1 MQVVCNVKEEGGK
14 EMANTFEGFYHNES
28 HTVRIPSKE
37 WKKILLDEHDR
48 IIVRG
53 HCRLLK
59 ARSLGSGVVEVYLK
73 PFDNTGWGTVV
84 L

>member
-1 MQVVCNVKEEGGK
+1 MS
-14 EMANTFEGFYHNES
+14 NTFEGFYFNEN
-28 HTVRIPSKE
+28 HTVRITSKE

-48 IIVRG
+48 IIVKG
-53 HCRLLK
+53 FCRLLK

-73 PFDNTGWGTVV
+73 PFDGTGWGTVA